1 MSFQRYLSPLVV
13 LAIAFAASGTA
24 SAQELPPM
32 EREVSPKVAK
42 RLQLAAQAIRFVKR
56 GIPNSGNQQEA
67 LLKTQGNSHYRMKL
81 ARTTSVGS
89 RTPENAGLAAKDSLA
104 AKSAVIACTSGG
116 NCGENA
122 TLALHFLKGL
132 GTGQTLTKAGV
143 EGVDH
148 AFVLIGDLKN
158 DPLHEIVVVDTWVTH
173 SQPLLYTDFVFKKD
187 RAQIRTFE
195 TATTKGKAEGNK
207 TRQNRRKMTKAL
219 RVSMKKNPSPL
230 MTQTTAKPNDLPGI
244 WNQPHAANYKFSYV
258 TKDAS
263 NKTSRV
269 KFTQAFSKDIPKDVL
284 KAHRTGRAT
293 AATPRARTPRVR
305 ATAPRTSRAR
315 R

>member
-1 MSFQRYLSPLVV
+1 MSLQRYLTPLLV
-13 LAIAFAASGTA
+13 LAIAFGAASTA
-24 SAQELPPM
+24 LAQELPPM

-67 LLKTQGNSHYRMKL
+67 LIKTQGNSHYRMRL
-81 ARTTSVGS
+81 ARSTSVAS
-89 RTPENAGLAAKDSLA
+89 RSPENAGLASKDPLA

-132 GTGQTLTKAGV
+132 GSGQTLTMAGV

-187 RAQIRTFE
+187 RSQIRTFE
-195 TATTKGKAEGNK
+195 TATTKGKEEGNK
-207 TRQNRRKMTKAL
+207 TRQNRRKMTRAL
-219 RVSMKKNPSPL
+219 RASFKKNPSPL
-230 MTQTTAKPNDLPGI
+230 MKQTTAKPNDLPGI
-244 WNQPHAANYKFSYV
+244 WNQPHAAEYKFSYV
-258 TKDAS
+258 TKEG
-263 NKTSRV
+263 NTKTRV
-269 KFTQAFSKDIPKDVL
+269 KFTQAFAKDIPKDVV
-284 KAHRTGRAT
+284 KARRTRTGS
-293 AATPRARTPRVR
+293 AAHARTPRVR
-305 ATAPRTSRAR
+305 ATRTRAR